1 MLCVVKDTSSG
12 RLLPACS
19 APAEGEM
26 VIETESGEVREARKD
41 ILELLLRE
49 HAGDCRAPCDLG
61 CPAHADIPA
70 ALRAV
75 ERGQTRE
82 ALHIIRQSIPFPALI
97 CGVCPAPCESACR
110 RGRFDAPVSIRL
122 LFLHAA
128 DASREKQPSSS
139 EPSRTPITEPLVGQN
154 STGKKVAVVGAGL
167 AGLSAAYYLG
177 LEGHACT
184 VFSRGDLPAGAFRY
198 GKPRGSSN
206 APTEKTLIRDIFGSD
221 LSVLDDLGVAL
232 NLNTGASG
240 DISIRELA
248 GRFDSVIVATGEK
261 CLLEGDAIPG
271 VFTCAAAF
279 RPAGAVE
286 GDARAFPRITPR
298 DALEAARDAAEGR
311 AVALSVHRFLGDR
324 GPDARKGEFN
334 SRLGTLL
341 DGELEEFLK
350 DSAPYSRVS
359 PSAGEGAGQGSRFDK
374 NEAVREARRCLR
386 CDCAKK
392 STCALRRYAARY
404 GAGRNITKNPERK
417 RFERIGGGSWADHPS
432 LQFDS
437 GKCIKC
443 GICVR
448 ITENRGENPGL
459 AFLGRGYG
467 VRVGVPFGGSLS
479 SALAKTAQEC
489 ARACPTGALALVR
502 YRTANPEAGDD

>member
-1 MLCVVKDTSSG
+1 MPKLLIDGLSVEAPPGATILAAARMLGIDIPTLCHLEGSGPFTSCMLCLVKDTSSG

-19 APAEGEM
+19 AQAEGDM
-26 VIETESGEVREARKD
+26 VIETESGEVQEARKD

-110 RGRFDAPVSIRL
+110 RGRHDAPVSIRL
-122 LFLHAA
+122 LLLHAA

-184 VFSRGDLPAGAFRY
+184 VFARGDLPAGAFRY

-279 RPAGAVE
+279 RPNARSRSVPAV
-286 GDARAFPRITPR
+286 P
-298 DALEAARDAAEGR
+298 
-311 AVALSVHRFLGDR
+311 
-324 GPDARKGEFN
+324 
-334 SRLGTLL
+334 
-341 DGELEEFLK
+341 
-350 DSAPYSRVS
+350 
-359 PSAGEGAGQGSRFDK
+359 
-374 NEAVREARRCLR
+374 
-386 CDCAKK
+386 
-392 STCALRRYAARY
+392 
-404 GAGRNITKNPERK
+404 
-417 RFERIGGGSWADHPS
+417 
-432 LQFDS
+432 
-437 GKCIKC
+437 
-443 GICVR
+443 
-448 ITENRGENPGL
+448 
-459 AFLGRGYG
+459 
-467 VRVGVPFGGSLS
+467 
-479 SALAKTAQEC
+479 
-489 ARACPTGALALVR
+489 
-502 YRTANPEAGDD
+502 